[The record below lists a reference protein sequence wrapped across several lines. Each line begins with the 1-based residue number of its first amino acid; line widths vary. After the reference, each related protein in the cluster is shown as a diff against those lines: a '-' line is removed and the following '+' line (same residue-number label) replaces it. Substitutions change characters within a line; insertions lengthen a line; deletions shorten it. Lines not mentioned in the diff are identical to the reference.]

1 MKKVII
7 ISVSVLLILLILAC
21 SLIGYGDLLPGKPVP
36 YDSITIDATGAMSTV
51 MCNGYI
57 IRANGLGTVVVARQN
72 GDKVGSWSGVY
83 LDKPATH
90 LAMLSLRKGM
100 TLSEVVA
107 VAGMPYWPGGN
118 EGFHSLIYKTSDNCC
133 YELFIGFD
141 GKKTVLSSILVGM
154 PGEKESLNFEGM
166 NSFRWKIRLYNIGI
180 AAVLGVFLVVLLTVP
195 NAIRKKR
202 AKSV

>member
-7 ISVSVLLILLILAC
+7 ISVCVLLILLILAC
-21 SLIGYGDLLPGKPVP
+21 CLIGYEDLLPGKPVP

-57 IRANGLGTVVVARQN
+57 IRTNGLGTVVVARQN

-107 VAGMPYWPGGN
+107 VAGMPYWSGGN
-118 EGFHSLIYKTSDNCC
+118 EGFPSLIYKTSDNC
-133 YELFIGFD
+133 YYTLYIGFD
-141 GKKTVLSSILVGM
+141 GKDAVLGQIFIRM
-154 PGEKESLNFEGM
+154 PGEKESLNFKLM
-166 NSFRWKIRLYNIGI
+166 NAFRWKIRFFYIGAT
-180 AAVLGVFLVVLLTVP
+180 AALGVVLAALLTVP
-195 NAIRKKR
+195 NIIRKKK
-202 AKSV
+202 AKSA